1 MRGKNARTLE
11 HRLQYPECE
20 TEAQMIHGTH
30 TLNHTLDRITWP
42 MLHYDAEATKSYPI
56 TSRTRRR
63 SKIGRLT
70 LEGAR
75 TPKDEVQDT

>member
-42 MLHYDAEATKSYPI
+42 ICCTTMLKL
-56 TSRTRRR
+56 R
-63 SKIGRLT
+63 SQ
-70 LEGAR
+70 
-75 TPKDEVQDT
+75 TP